1 MLPCRRVL
9 TWHDAKAMQLLD
21 DQLLGG
27 HSAAEA
33 AAALLKLVT
42 PPSEAGAPAG
52 GQLNGAAGTAAAAST
67 AAPPEALAD
76 AVRLLCEW
84 AAAAPA
90 ADFGAALL
98 AAASGLAG
106 PQMAGQQARDRLAAG
121 AAALLP
127 ERVLFA
133 LAALPALSPEPA
145 QPQQQQQQGSRAA
158 PPLQPALF
166 GWLSGCAAERAQPT
180 WRRHRLLYLAV
191 LLAEAGL
198 LCPAAYLQGCLA
210 TAAFGPAGS
219 DDTSGCSPSC
229 SNAGGAGSSGGTFH
243 LALLEQ
249 LHPLLDL
256 PSLQDAS
263 RPSSGG
269 AAGGGSGGGGG
280 GSGSGGQACSQA
292 RQQYARSRAAV
303 LAWHT
308 AAANRQAAD
317 GSSPAADN
325 AAHGG
330 VTADAAAAETEWEQL
345 CAAPG
350 TPRSSD
356 GSEAGQAGEG
366 NTGSAPGQL
375 AAQQWQE
382 PALLQ
387 LQQQLMGVLGFVPQ
401 PSPGA
406 EQPAPGFA
414 ALLQQVRQLPV
425 WQQRLLAHALL
436 AEAKAFLASTDSG
449 GGRASRSPSP
459 PVGAPRALAS
469 DWFLQLLAVLR
480 ACCAHREVLSLL
492 ATGLNLLQRAVAAA
506 VRTTTSGG
514 RGTQQGDSL
523 SEALTTAQQR
533 WQQRSAVSPPLL
545 LALLAAHAGSLVA
558 SDIAPK
564 LLPMLTGGLWRLQQ
578 AAQQQAAERCLA
590 GQRQLALDLLSL
602 PGGPAMQL
610 WVDKMQQEHGAGHWV
625 VATLLQAR
633 QAASRAAGGCGGGQQ
648 LLQQEGSARLQAWAQ
663 RAQHLFARAGAA
675 PNGTN
680 GTGEQQRPLASLLLA
695 SAGSGGVATASALA
709 AVQHSLEVAALP
721 GLVQR
726 LGSLEQQGE
735 EQQELVQRL
744 LQVDAPAAAALM
756 CDPQQAYTCLHSR
769 PNSAAPSGAA
779 PWQLALGLFAAAA
792 GPADDS
798 TLSLL
803 RRNGH
808 DAMVAVAAAI
818 TPATARC
825 GWLLLR
831 LLLDERQWQGGHKLA
846 EAERRLAAW

>member
-9 TWHDAKAMQLLD
+9 TWHDAKAMQLMD

-52 GQLNGAAGTAAAAST
+52 GQPNGAAGAAATAST
-67 AAPPEALAD
+67 AATPEALAD
-76 AVRLLCEW
+76 AVRLVCEW

-106 PQMAGQQARDRLAAG
+106 LQMAGQQARDRLAAG
-121 AAALLP
+121 ASTLLP

-133 LAALPALSPEPA
+133 LAVLPALSLEPA

-166 GWLSGCAAERAQPT
+166 GWLSGCAAERPQPT

-191 LLAEAGL
+191 LFAEAGL

-219 DDTSGCSPSC
+219 DETSDGSPIC
-229 SNAGGAGSSGGTFH
+229 NNAGGAGSSGGDFH

-256 PSLQDAS
+256 PNLQGAN

-269 AAGGGSGGGGG
+269 AAGSGS
-280 GSGSGGQACSQA
+280 GSGSGGQAWSQA
-292 RQQYARSRAAV
+292 RQQYSHSRAAV
-303 LAWHT
+303 LAWHA
-308 AAANRQAAD
+308 AAANRRAAD
-317 GSSPAADN
+317 GDSPTANN
-325 AAHGG
+325 AAEGT
-330 VTADAAAAETEWEQL
+330 VAADAAADEMQWEQL

-356 GSEAGQAGEG
+356 GSEAGQAYEG
-366 NTGSAPGQL
+366 NTGSAPGQP
-375 AAQQWQE
+375 AAQQWQD

-387 LQQQLMGVLGFVPQ
+387 LQQQLMGVLGFLPQ
-401 PSPGA
+401 PSLGA
-406 EQPAPGFA
+406 EQPAPEFA

-459 PVGAPRALAS
+459 PVGTPRAPAS

-506 VRTTTSGG
+506 VRTATSG
-514 RGTQQGDSL
+514 RAAQQGASL

-648 LLQQEGSARLQAWAQ
+648 LLQQEGSARLQAWVQ
-663 RAQHLFARAGAA
+663 RAQQLFAQTGAA
-675 PNGTN
+675 ANGTN
-680 GTGEQQRPLASLLLA
+680 GTGEQQQPLASLLLA
-695 SAGSGGVATASALA
+695 STGSGGVVTASALA
-709 AVQHSLEVAALP
+709 AVQHSLEAAALP
-721 GLVQR
+721 GVVQR

-735 EQQELVQRL
+735 EQQELVQRV
-744 LQVDAPAAAALM
+744 LQVGAPAAAALL

-769 PNSAAPSGAA
+769 PNSPAASGAA

-798 TLSLL
+798 TPSLL
-803 RRNGH
+803 RLNGH

-818 TPATARC
+818 TPATAHC